1 MQVNKMYHFHNDKVH
16 NDVWV
21 PNNEIIIDNSF
32 ETYFLN
38 VLKYYSTAVKTTCG
52 NKRPLNNIINMY
64 LKEKQTE
71 ETLILFLREASN
83 MIYWINIFK
92 RELALEEIR
101 KQKYPELPNWKHSI
115 WLCDQKGIDFWEKE
129 LSNCGE
135 I

>member
-83 MIYWINIFK
+83 MIY
-92 RELALEEIR
+92 
-101 KQKYPELPNWKHSI
+101 
-115 WLCDQKGIDFWEKE
+115 
-129 LSNCGE
+129 
-135 I
+135 